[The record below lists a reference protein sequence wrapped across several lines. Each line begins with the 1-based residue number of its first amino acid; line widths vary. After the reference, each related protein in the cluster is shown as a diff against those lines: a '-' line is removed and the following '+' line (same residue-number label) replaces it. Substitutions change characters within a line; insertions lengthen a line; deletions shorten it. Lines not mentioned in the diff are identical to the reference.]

1 MSYLV
6 LARKYRPKNFAE
18 MVGQSHVLQ
27 TLTHALENQRLHHAY
42 LLTGTRGVGKTSLA
56 RILAK
61 CLNCEKGI
69 TSDPCNTCSSCQGI
83 DQGRHFDVMEIDAA
97 SNTKVEDTRNL
108 LDKVQYKP
116 QQARFRIYIIDEVH
130 MLSGHSFNALLKT
143 LEEPPPHVKF
153 ILATTDP
160 QKLPVTVLSRC
171 LQFHLKNMS
180 VEQIISQCENI
191 LTTENISYEKP
202 GLALIAE
209 NAEGSMR
216 DALSLLDQAISH
228 GNGAVNEQA
237 VSAMLGVVTEAK
249 IIQLL
254 EHIHENDQNAFLAM
268 IDTFDESGAN
278 FMRILDALSSLLI
291 KFAIQKAK
299 YPPEL
304 IQLYYQIS
312 IMGKK
317 DLPFAPDP
325 KSGFIM
331 TILRMAAFR
340 PASLTTTTTKPAS
353 SPLSNN
359 APQAPKTSPIATE
372 KKGPGEVSNWQEIVA
387 QLKVSGMTQL
397 LAQNCSIVKQTKDQ
411 LEIVLDESQSAFL
424 TPAAKDRL
432 IQALKDFYQT
442 PCQITLSVGKS
453 STETPYQQVTRENT
467 EKIKAAEETLFA
479 DKKVQTLM
487 QTFSAELMT
496 KPTIEE

>member
-6 LARKYRPKNFAE
+6 LARKYRPKDFNS
-18 MVGQSHVLQ
+18 MVGQTHVLQ
-27 TLTHALENQRLHHAY
+27 TLTHALDHQRLHHAY
-42 LLTGTRGVGKTSLA
+42 LFTGTRGVGKTSLA

-69 TSDPCNTCSSCQGI
+69 TSNPCNTCSSCEGI
-83 DQGRHFDVMEIDAA
+83 DQGRHFDVIEIDAA

-116 QQARFRIYIIDEVH
+116 QQARFKIYIIDEVH

-143 LEEPPPHVKF
+143 LEEPPPYVKF

-160 QKLPVTVLSRC
+160 QKLPVTILSRC

-180 VEQIISQCENI
+180 VAQIISQSEFI
-191 LTTENISYEKP
+191 LTTENISYEAP

-216 DALSLLDQAISH
+216 DALSLLDQAISY
-228 GNGAVNEQA
+228 GSGTLTEQG
-237 VSAMLGVVTEAK
+237 VSAMLGVVSEAK
-249 IIQLL
+249 ITQLL
-254 EHIHENDQNAFLAM
+254 DYVHENNQDAFLTM
-268 IDTFDESGAN
+268 IDHFDENGAS
-278 FMRILDALSSLLI
+278 FSRLLDALSSLLI
-291 KFAIQKAK
+291 KLALNKEK

-331 TILRMAAFR
+331 TMLRMAAFK
-340 PASLTTTTTKPAS
+340 PTSSEGTPPSTSNTVSKQMPGMPSPPTETKKSGTLP
-353 SPLSNN
+353 
-359 APQAPKTSPIATE
+359 
-372 KKGPGEVSNWQEIVA
+372 SNWQDIVA
-387 QLKVSGMTQL
+387 QLKLSGMTQL
-397 LAQNCSIVKQTKDQ
+397 LAQNCSILKQTTDQ
-411 LEIVLDESQSAFL
+411 LDLVLDESHSAFL
-424 TPAAKDRL
+424 TPASKERL
-432 IQALKDFYQT
+432 IQAIKDFYET
-442 PCQITLSVGKS
+442 PCQITLSIGKS
-453 STETPYQQVTRENT
+453 STETPYQQTTRENA
-467 EKIKAAEETLFA
+467 EKTKAAESALFA
-479 DKKVQTLM
+479 DKNVQALV